1 MGLLE
6 QVAVQTAT
14 IKIGTKK
21 GEKTGKVR
29 GLSLEDIGSLMKD
42 HATEI
47 SKLFEGQVNI
57 QEIATTWP
65 ILTAKMIAIAMDE
78 PDDWEHAKKLP
89 LTTQLDALMTIWD
102 LTAVDE
108 EVLGKIQG
116 RLTNW
121 LNQRAAQEPDE
132 SKSQTGNET

>member
-21 GEKTGKVR
+21 GKVR
-29 GLSLEDIGSLMKD
+29 GLSLEDIGILMKD
-42 HATEI
+42 HAAEI

-65 ILTAKMIAIAMDE
+65 VVTAKMIAIAMDE
-78 PDDWEHAKKLP
+78 PDDWEHAKKLA
-89 LTTQLDALMTIWD
+89 LTTQLDALMKIWD
-102 LTAVDE
+102 LTVVDE

-116 RLTNW
+116 RLVIW
-121 LNQRAAQEPDE
+121 LNQRAAQVSDE
-132 SKSQTGNET
+132 SKSQTGSET

>member
-1 MGLLE
+1 MGLLA

-14 IKIGTKK
+14 IKIGTKTGIK
-21 GEKTGKVR
+21 KGKVR

-42 HATEI
+42 HAAEI

-65 ILTAKMIAIAMDE
+65 VLTAKMIAIAMDE
-78 PDDWEHAKKLP
+78 PDDWERAKKLP
-89 LTTQLDALMTIWD
+89 LTTQLGALMTIWD
-102 LTAVDE
+102 LTIVDE

-116 RLTNW
+116 RLMTW
-121 LNQRAAQEPDE
+121 LNRQAPPVPDE
-132 SKSQTGNET
+132 SKSQTGSET